1 MRIRVRLFAG
11 IKQRVGVEQLD
22 IELPSGA
29 TAEEVRN
36 WLSTRYPDAEPL
48 ARRALLAVQLDYVP
62 DSYPLSENQEIACIP
77 PVSGG

>member
-11 IKQRVGVEQLD
+11 IKQRVGVEWLD
-22 IELPSGA
+22 VDLPSAA
-29 TAEEVRN
+29 TAADVRH
-36 WLSTRYPDAEPL
+36 WLAARYPDAEPL

-62 DSYPLSENQEIACIP
+62 DSYPLADNQEVACIP